1 MSLHQGLAVV
11 EEAEPPISVI
21 LELGR
26 VHLECGVEA
35 VACQLDVRLGAVACI
50 FHCHCVHR
58 HAMCP
63 VMGVGLGH
71 HDVLQLAHSRG
82 PCSSCHINKLFMFVF
97 HILAGKI

>member
-1 MSLHQGLAVV
+1 MSLHQGLSIV

-35 VACQLDVRLGAVACI
+35 VTCQLDVVLGAVACI

-58 HAMCP
+58 LAVRH

-71 HDVLQLAHSRG
+71 HDILQLAHSRG
-82 PCSSCHINKLFMFVF
+82 PCSSCRIKISRVYLFSIFF
-97 HILAGKI
+97 